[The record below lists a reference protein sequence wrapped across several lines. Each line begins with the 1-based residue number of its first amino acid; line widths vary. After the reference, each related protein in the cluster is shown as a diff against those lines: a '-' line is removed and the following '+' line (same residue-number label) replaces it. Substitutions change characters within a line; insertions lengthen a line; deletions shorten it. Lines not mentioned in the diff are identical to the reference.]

1 MDSFAI
7 EFDGYWRERKKGG
20 IPAEPGVYCVY
31 TCIYSGKKQTWSPHK
46 SAGLPICTTA
56 PPGEWRHE
64 KLVYI
69 GASEN
74 VRECIA
80 DHVKQADWESHIDTR
95 EELCFSFG
103 AMDAETLER
112 CAAALIFKHKPP
124 ENSEYARDFPFDTT
138 SLTLSGTGGFLSKS
152 FTV

>member
-31 TCIYSGKKQTWSPHK
+31 TCIYSGKKQTYS
-46 SAGLPICTTA
+46 
-56 PPGEWRHE
+56 PPGGCRTGMVRHE